1 MQPPLPKRNTHTID
15 SCVQFLTGNFS
26 MNVYKKLQMAR
37 AALHKAPLGKSGKN
51 SFAKF
56 NYFELSDFLP
66 EVTAIF
72 NELGLCGVINFHT
85 DTATLTIHDSDA
97 DGHIVFTTPLVYAD
111 MGKVQPIQNLGATHT
126 YIRRYLYLLAM
137 DVLENDVVDAAE
149 PKAAPVPV
157 KAPPKAESKP
167 EPKQLDMQGKPG
179 SWQIKITGEGEWD
192 ALIMDSAKILLD
204 VASSPE
210 DCVNIFKVNHTIFE
224 KMKQEY
230 PNQYTELMATFKA
243 RKATL
248 TQE

>member
-1 MQPPLPKRNTHTID
+1 
-15 SCVQFLTGNFS
+15 
-26 MNVYKKLQMAR
+26 MNVYKKLQAAR

-56 NYFELSDFLP
+56 NYFELADFLP

-72 NELGLCGVINFHT
+72 NELGLCEVINFNT
-85 DTATLTIHDSDA
+85 DTATLTIHDADA
-97 DGHIVFTTPLVYAD
+97 DGQIVFTTPLVYAD
-111 MGKVQPIQNLGATHT
+111 MGKVQSIQNLGATHT

-137 DVLENDVVDAAE
+137 NVLENDVVDAAE
-149 PKAAPVPV
+149 PKAPPA
-157 KAPPKAESKP
+157 KAPPRVEPKP
-167 EPKQLDMQGKPG
+167 EPKPEVKQLDMKGRPG
-179 SWQIKITGEGEWD
+179 DWQIKITGEGEWD

-204 VASSPE
+204 IATSPE

-230 PNQYTELMATFKA
+230 PTQYTELMATFKA
-243 RKATL
+243 RKAAL